1 MELEMKYSA
10 NLTGAAFMFFE
21 FKQVVLLKEQFTNK
35 EIRRKIIDENIF
47 QYKKVSSLVRGI
59 PTIIRRVSV
68 LDETLSGMV
77 SGDTLDTGK
86 TINLYSIMKTDR
98 LFYEFMDEVIKQH
111 FDMNDYVL
119 ERKELNMFFTEKAE
133 QVPAISSWS
142 ELTIGKLKQVYMKI
156 LLEAGIIADLKS
168 GELNRLLINEQVKEH
183 LRHIGDIQYVE
194 AMGE

>member
-1 MELEMKYSA
+1 MSYSA

-21 FKQVVLLKEQFTNK
+21 YKQVVLLKKQFTDK
-35 EIRRKIIDENIF
+35 EIRKKIIDENIF
-47 QYKKVSSLVRGI
+47 QYEKVSSLKRGM
-59 PTIIRRVSV
+59 PTIIRRVNV
-68 LDETLSGMV
+68 LDETLREMV

-98 LFYEFMDEVIKQH
+98 LFYEFMVEVIKPH

-119 ERKELNMFFTEKAE
+119 ERKELNMYFTEKAE

-156 LLEAGIIADLKS
+156 LLEAGILADLKS
-168 GELNRLLINEQVKEH
+168 GELNRLLINNQVKEH
-183 LRHIGDIQYVE
+183 LHHIGDRQYVE